1 MNGSRTNVV
10 HAVCFDWGGTVM
22 RELPGMVR
30 QALARV
36 HLDRYLDVVVTARD
50 LGAAKPD
57 PAFFHAVLARLNCPP
72 AEAAMVGDG

>member
-1 MNGSRTNVV
+1 
-10 HAVCFDWGGTVM
+10 
-22 RELPGMVR
+22 MVR